1 VEKFVLKY
9 FNLIRTI
16 IAILIG
22 LVISVFL
29 IYVVSKDPGFSLKQ
43 FILGPFLSR
52 SRFFN
57 MLESTSP
64 ILFCGLAIAVAFHA
78 RQFNVGAEGSLFI
91 GAVLGTAFAV
101 STRMPAFLHIPLT
114 LLVATAAGGAWSFI
128 PGFLKAKLKASE
140 LVSSLMLNYVAYFLG
155 LYLINFHFRDKKAG
169 YLVSLQLPQ
178 SAWLAQF
185 VPDSRMHWGIVL
197 SLLFAVMVYLFL
209 YRSTTGY
216 EVRMTGFNEKFARF
230 GGIRVSQVVILS
242 QVILGLVAGFGGMTE
257 IMGIHHRFNWQSSP
271 GYGWDGVIVA
281 IIGRNHPLLIIVAS
295 LFLSYMRVGGQVL
308 TLMSD
313 VPAEMV
319 AVIQSVIILL
329 ITAEAFLARWRYGIT
344 VREAAYELGFS
355 DPYYFSRLYRRHR
368 GRPPA
373 TAIRDF
379 RGGA

>member
-29 IYVVSKDPGFSLKQ
+29 IYVVSKDPTFSLKQ
-43 FILGPFLSR
+43 FILGPLLSR
-52 SRFFN
+52 GRFSN
-57 MLESTSP
+57 MIETTSP
-64 ILFCGLAIAVAFHA
+64 ILFCGLAIAVAFQA
-78 RQFNVGAEGSLFI
+78 RQFNVGAEGSLYL
-91 GAVLGTAFAV
+91 GAAVGTAFAV
-101 STRMPAFLHIPLT
+101 STRMPAFLHIPLV
-114 LLVATAAGGAWSFI
+114 LLVAAAVGGAWNFI
-128 PGFLKAKLKASE
+128 PGVLKAKLKASE

-178 SAWLAQF
+178 SSWLAQF
-185 VPDSRMHWGIVL
+185 VPDTRMHWGIVL
-197 SLLFAVMVYLFL
+197 SLLFAVLVYLFL

-242 QVILGLVAGFGGMTE
+242 QVILGLIAGIGGMTE
-257 IMGIHHRFNWQSSP
+257 VMGIHHRFNWQDFPGP

-281 IIGRNHPLLIIVAS
+281 IIGRNHPLLIIAAS
-295 LFLSYMRVGGQVL
+295 FFLAYMRVGGQVL

-319 AVIQSVIILL
+319 TVIQSMIILL
-329 ITAEAFLARWRYGIT
+329 ITAEAFLSRWRYSIT
-344 VREAAYELGFS
+344 VREAA
-355 DPYYFSRLYRRHR
+355 R
-368 GRPPA
+368 
-373 TAIRDF
+373 
-379 RGGA
+379 